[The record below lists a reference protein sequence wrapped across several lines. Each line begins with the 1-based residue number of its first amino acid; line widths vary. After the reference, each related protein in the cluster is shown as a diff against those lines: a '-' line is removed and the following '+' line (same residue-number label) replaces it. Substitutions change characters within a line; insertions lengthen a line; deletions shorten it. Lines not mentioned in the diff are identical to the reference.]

1 MSRVN
6 WQNSLT
12 HTPEFFKEEQVLSY
26 YKPLVMPTLKMLH
39 VFITCDQEL
48 LLRVGG
54 GIAYPIFH
62 LSTMIC
68 FIVASLVSKPLNRSE
83 AKEGG
88 GGGWVVRIQNLLLFK
103 CKLLCYHSIQILV
116 STTARSPSA
125 TLQIKGLATKYTT
138 VE

>member
-1 MSRVN
+1 
-6 WQNSLT
+6 
-12 HTPEFFKEEQVLSY
+12 
-26 YKPLVMPTLKMLH
+26 MLH
-39 VFITCDQEL
+39 VPITCDQEL

-54 GIAYPIFH
+54 IAYPIFH
-62 LSTMIC
+62 LSTMVR
-68 FIVASLVSKPLNRSE
+68 FIVASLVAKPLNRSE
-83 AKEGG
+83 AKER

-103 CKLLCYHSIQILV
+103 CKLLCYHAIQILV

>member
-1 MSRVN
+1 
-6 WQNSLT
+6 
-12 HTPEFFKEEQVLSY
+12 
-26 YKPLVMPTLKMLH
+26 MLH
-39 VFITCDQEL
+39 VPITCDQEL

-54 GIAYPIFH
+54 IAYPILH
-62 LSTMIC
+62 LSTTIH
-68 FIVASLVSKPLNRSE
+68 FIVASLVAKPLNRSE
-83 AKEGG
+83 AKE

-103 CKLLCYHSIQILV
+103 CKLLCYHAIQILV